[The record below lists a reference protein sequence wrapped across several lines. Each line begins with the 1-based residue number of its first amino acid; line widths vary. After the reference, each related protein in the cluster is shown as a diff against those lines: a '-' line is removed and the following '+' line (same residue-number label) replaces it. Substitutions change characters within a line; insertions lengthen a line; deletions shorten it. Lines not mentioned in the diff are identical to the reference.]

1 MKKATRLL
9 NPQLYF
15 DKFMRILASRLKK
28 YLATTPM
35 IWGDPGNVIL
45 GENVQLVDVIINC
58 RSGKVRID
66 DNAFF
71 GHGVMLLTG
80 FHEVTKKGKA
90 RHCAVPNSGRDITI
104 GKGAWVASNVIV
116 IGPCTIGDNAV
127 IGAGSVV
134 SGVVEAGALY
144 VGNPAKLL
152 RHIEFGAE

>member
-1 MKKATRLL
+1 MKKLSRLL
-9 NPQLYF
+9 RPQLYF

-35 IWGDPGNVIL
+35 IWGDPNNVIL

-58 RSGKVRID
+58 RSGTVKID

-80 FHEVTKKGKA
+80 FHELSKRGKD
-90 RHCAVPNSGRDITI
+90 RHAAVPNSGRDISI

-127 IGAGSVV
+127 VGAGSIV

-144 VGNPAKLL
+144 VGNPAKLV
-152 RHIEFGAE
+152 RRIEFEPE